1 MKNYFRITGYCPEH
15 DFSFIIDSNGM
26 FEKLWQF
33 SSMLI
38 QKGLKVLEV
47 SNSDQFLDVNIE
59 PIKEDTE
66 HIILRATAEGKPE
79 YIEQIIDC
87 NVYKSIKVRDKVYV
101 SNKYYGLKN

>member
-47 SNSDQFLDVNIE
+47 SSSEKFIAVNIE
-59 PIKEDTE
+59 PIKEDNQ

-79 YIEQIIDC
+79 YVDQTI
-87 NVYKSIKVRDKVYV
+87 NGVTYKAVKVADKVYV
-101 SNKYYGLKN
+101 INN